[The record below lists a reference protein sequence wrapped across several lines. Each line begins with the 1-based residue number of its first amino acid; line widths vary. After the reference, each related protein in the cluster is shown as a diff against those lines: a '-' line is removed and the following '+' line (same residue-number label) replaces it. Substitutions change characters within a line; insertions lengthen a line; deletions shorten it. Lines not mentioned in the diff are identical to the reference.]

1 MEVQGTAFTFGDDVN
16 TDYVTPTEYLG
27 LEMAEI
33 AEHLFEPLDPT
44 FAERFES
51 GDIVVAG
58 ENFGSGSSRE
68 HAPAAIKEA
77 GAGAVVAESFARL
90 FYRNAIAIGLPA
102 ITCPGVTEIVDE
114 GDVVRVDLD
123 EQVVVNETTGAER
136 PSESYPESIQEIFDA
151 GGLLGH
157 YRRTR
162 DDSGEL
168 VE

>member
-16 TDYVTPTEYLG
+16 TDYVTPTEYFG
-27 LEMAEI
+27 LEIEEI

-44 FAERFES
+44 FAERFEP
-51 GDIVVAG
+51 GDVVVAG

-68 HAPAAIKEA
+68 HAPAAIQAA

-102 ITCPGVTEIVDE
+102 IACPGVTEIVDE

-123 EQVVVNETTGAER
+123 AQVVRNETTGAER
-136 PSESYPESIQEIFDA
+136 PSESYPESIRKIFDA
-151 GGLLGH
+151 GGLLAH
-157 YRRTR
+157 YRRER
-162 DDSGEL
+162 E
-168 VE
+168 E